1 MEMNRGKIL
10 LIDDNET
17 DLRTTKEI
25 LEKAGYMVIQNQG
38 WLGVTKS
45 IKFLNPDLVLLDVNM
60 PALSGDNLYDLISSY
75 IKAQKIPV
83 LFYSSI
89 DETCLK
95 KLKIIKGATDYII
108 KGDIFQLYKKI
119 SLYIKKKQQFN

>member
-1 MEMNRGKIL
+1 MKRGKIL
-10 LIDDNET
+10 LIDDNEV
-17 DLRTTKEI
+17 DLHLTKI
-25 LEKAGYMVIQNQG
+25 LLEKVGYTVLENQG
-38 WLGVTKS
+38 WLGVTKG

-60 PALSGDNLYDLISSY
+60 PALSGDSLYDLISTY

-89 DETCLK
+89 DETHLK
-95 KLKIIKGATDYII
+95 KLKIMKGVTDYII
-108 KGDIFQLYKKI
+108 KGDIIQLYKKI

>member
-1 MEMNRGKIL
+1 MNRGKIL
-10 LIDDNET
+10 LIDDNEY

-25 LEKAGYMVIQNQG
+25 LEKAGYMVIQNSG

-75 IKAQKIPV
+75 IKAKKIPV

-89 DETCLK
+89 DETYLK
-95 KLKIIKGATDYII
+95 KLKIMKGATDYII

-119 SLYIKKKQQFN
+119 SLYIQKKQQFN

>member
-1 MEMNRGKIL
+1 MKRGKIL
-10 LIDDNET
+10 LIDDNEV
-17 DLRTTKEI
+17 DLHLTKI
-25 LEKAGYMVIQNQG
+25 LLEKVGYTVLENQG
-38 WLGVTKS
+38 WLGVTKG

-60 PALSGDNLYDLISSY
+60 PALSGDSLYDLISTY

-89 DETCLK
+89 DETHLK
-95 KLKIIKGATDYII
+95 KLKIMKGVTDYII